1 MTDRDLENRVVI
13 VTGGARGAGRAICRR
28 AASAGARVVVADLNL
43 DGAEETAALVRGDGG
58 EAVAIRVDVS
68 DEGSFAAAFDLAV
81 EAFGAV
87 HGLVN
92 NAGLMVVGAIDEV
105 SVEQFDRAL
114 SVNVRG
120 AFIGSKHAV
129 ARFRAQGGGGAIVNI
144 TSISGEV
151 GLAGQ
156 VAYCAAKGGVKM
168 LTKQLATDLSAE
180 GIRCNAVSPGS
191 IGGAFLDDYLAGL
204 PDPEAARAD
213 IIAAHPMARVCEP
226 EEIADPV
233 VFLLSD
239 RASFVTGAVL
249 AADGGYTAR

>member
-1 MTDRDLENRVVI
+1 
-13 VTGGARGAGRAICRR
+13 
-28 AASAGARVVVADLNL
+28 
-43 DGAEETAALVRGDGG
+43 
-58 EAVAIRVDVS
+58 
-68 DEGSFAAAFDLAV
+68 
-81 EAFGAV
+81 
-87 HGLVN
+87 
-92 NAGLMVVGAIDEV
+92 
-105 SVEQFDRAL
+105 
-114 SVNVRG
+114 
-120 AFIGSKHAV
+120 
-129 ARFRAQGGGGAIVNI
+129 
-144 TSISGEV
+144 
-151 GLAGQ
+151 
-156 VAYCAAKGGVKM
+156 M